1 MVDLWVDVAST
12 VTLEGVNV
20 IMFQQ
25 SSRYLIKQANK
36 AAKGKE
42 CKGMFAY
49 LNNIDSL
56 LKKKSNAT
64 QENFASLQ
72 HLEEIMQV
80 NAAAQVRLVM
90 TLLGESN
97 AHEKV
102 KQNELF
108 ADDV

>member
-1 MVDLWVDVAST
+1 
-12 VTLEGVNV
+12 
-20 IMFQQ
+20 
-25 SSRYLIKQANK
+25 
-36 AAKGKE
+36 
-42 CKGMFAY
+42 
-49 LNNIDSL
+49 
-56 LKKKSNAT
+56 
-64 QENFASLQ
+64 
-72 HLEEIMQV
+72 MQV